1 MGKAD
6 DQVQNAGYKTIYDTN
21 TVKVEEN
28 VNDGLKN
35 ILMLVIVI
43 FVE

>member
-6 DQVQNAGYKTIYDTN
+6 DQVQKAGNKTIYDTN